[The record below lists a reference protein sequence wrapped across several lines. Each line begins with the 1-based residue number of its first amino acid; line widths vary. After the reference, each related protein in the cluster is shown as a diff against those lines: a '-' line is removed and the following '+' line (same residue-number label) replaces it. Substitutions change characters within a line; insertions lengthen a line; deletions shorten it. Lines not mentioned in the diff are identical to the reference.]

1 VTTKKIVF
9 AVNSYHQASQT
20 IKSCKI
26 YNIDP
31 ILYIKYFIINGFSP
45 SWVEELNNLLINIF
59 GKKKFE
65 FCIDC
70 RNNYSLF
77 IDLAQKKIKYL
88 KIKTNKKN
96 YKKLKE
102 IADKNKV
109 LLNPRFSIVDLC
121 KIKNI
126 EKRISKIKN

>member
-1 VTTKKIVF
+1 MPGEGWGQPRHVWLSFRIPDGKET
-9 AVNSYHQASQT
+9 AVRALGELRYERRRPDGVHLRGYRFKYMSPRERCRFNSYLQASQT

-45 SWVEELNNLLINIF
+45 SWVEELNNLLVNIF

-77 IDLAQKKIKYL
+77 IDL
-88 KIKTNKKN
+88 
-96 YKKLKE
+96 
-102 IADKNKV
+102 
-109 LLNPRFSIVDLC
+109 
-121 KIKNI
+121 
-126 EKRISKIKN
+126 